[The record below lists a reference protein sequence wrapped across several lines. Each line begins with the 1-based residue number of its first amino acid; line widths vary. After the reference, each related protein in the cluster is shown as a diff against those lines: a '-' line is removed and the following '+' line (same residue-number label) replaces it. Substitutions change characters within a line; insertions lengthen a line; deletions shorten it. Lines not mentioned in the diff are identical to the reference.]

1 MPIYEYLCQPC
12 NGIFE
17 ELRPIRESSEPV
29 PCPQC
34 FKDANRI
41 MPTSFAAFVYR
52 DGYPRR
58 IPDDGKFY
66 HLGHKVSTLVSSGLI
81 DRVAR
86 GLGREVAE
94 VPVGFKWFVS
104 GLTDGS
110 LAFGGGRVQRLRR
123 TLPPSSPHRAHQ
135 TRFPWQAL
143 QSQPSMRWHSAV
155 AAGVAGDRG

>member
-34 FKDANRI
+34 FKDASRI

-66 HLGHKVSTLVSSGLI
+66 HLGHKVSTLVSSGLPNEHPEVNKKPPKARRSKAEKADIAEMRRLAAKGDLI
-81 DRVAR
+81 DTYNIAIVPADVADKVDKGY
-86 GLGREVAE
+86 GLKKGTSSRT
-94 VPVGFKWFVS
+94 PSHLS
-104 GLTDGS
+104 G
-110 LAFGGGRVQRLRR
+110 
-123 TLPPSSPHRAHQ
+123 
-135 TRFPWQAL
+135 
-143 QSQPSMRWHSAV
+143 
-155 AAGVAGDRG
+155 